1 MTPENILQKYWG
13 YPTFRSGQEDIITS
27 ILAKKDTIAILPT
40 GGGKS
45 LCFQV
50 PALMFPGITVVI
62 SPLISL
68 MQDQVDALQKR
79 NIAATNITSAL
90 SPEESKQRITDLAQS
105 KYKLLYISP
114 EKFISESFA
123 TVLHTLDV
131 SLLVVDEAHCI
142 STWGKDFRPSYK
154 TIKNIL
160 QKLPYRPP
168 VLAVTATATKQILK
182 DIAEFLLLEKP
193 SLFTSSLERKN
204 LSIQILNTPTTV
216 IKLLFL
222 LEILQKHVH
231 HHGIIYASTRKK
243 TEYICKVLSTLLPH
257 KKIEYYHGGMESK
270 ERVTIQNNFISG
282 KTSCIVATNAFG
294 MGVDKPNIYFVV
306 HYDTPISVEN
316 YSQEIGR
323 AGRDG
328 QPSCCYTFYC
338 ESDQKDQLD
347 FQTKEKPVA
356 QQKQIQKQA
365 EYMRAILLTK
375 SCKSKKLSAYFNSQ
389 IANCNTCSSCL
400 SKHHL
405 QQSLTK
411 AIEPE
416 LFLALK
422 KIRSKQGSALPPVSA
437 KILATLTNKNIAVD
451 SIPGIG
457 SAFNSVK
464 SDISHLMPEEN
475 DKILS

>member
-1 MTPENILQKYWG
+1 MTPEDILQKYWG
-13 YPTFRSGQEDIITS
+13 YPSFRSGQKDIITS

-50 PALMFPGITVVI
+50 PALMFPGITIVI

-68 MQDQVDALQKR
+68 MQDQVDTLLKKG
-79 NIAATNITSAL
+79 IAATNITSSL
-90 SPEESKQRITDLAQS
+90 SAEEGRQRMANLKES
-105 KYKLLYISP
+105 KYKLVYISP
-114 EKFISESFA
+114 EKCTSKSFVKILSVLNISC
-123 TVLHTLDV
+123 
-131 SLLVVDEAHCI
+131 LVVDEAHCI

-154 TIKNIL
+154 AIKDIIQN
-160 QKLPYRPP
+160 LPNRPP

-182 DIAEFLLLEKP
+182 DISEFLVLRSP
-193 SLFTSSLERKN
+193 TLFTSSLERKN
-204 LSIQILNTPTTV
+204 LSIQILNTQTTV

-222 LEILQKHVH
+222 LEILQKHANH
-231 HHGIIYASTRKK
+231 DGIIYASTRKK
-243 TEYICKVLSTLLPH
+243 TEYICKVLSSLLPD
-257 KKIEYYHGGMESK
+257 KKIEYYHGGMESQ
-270 ERVTIQNNFISG
+270 ERVSIQNNFISG

-328 QPSCCYTFYC
+328 KPSCCYTFYC

-347 FQTKEKPVA
+347 FQTKGKSLP
-356 QQKQIQKQA
+356 QQKFIQRQA

-375 SCKSKKLSAYFNSQ
+375 SCKSRKLSAYFDSK
-389 IANCNTCSSCL
+389 IDNCNSCSSCV
-400 SKHHL
+400 SKQHL
-405 QQSLTK
+405 QQALTK
-411 AIEPE
+411 AIEPK

-422 KIRSKQGSALPPVSA
+422 KIRSQKGEQLPPVSA
-437 KILATLTNKNIAVD
+437 KILATINSKDALQN

-457 SAFNSVK
+457 FAFHSVK
-464 SDISHLMPEEN
+464 KDITYLIPGEN